1 MAIAKLTKKGQV
13 TIPAEYRKKL
23 GSEVV
28 EIIMEGNEIVIR
40 PVRHLGGVLH
50 KYAFKDKHIEKIMKR
65 EKEVI
70 RDAFTKA
77 EDGR

>member
-23 GSEVV
+23 GTEVV

-50 KYAFKDKHIEKIMKR
+50 KYVFKDKPIEKIMKR

-77 EDGR
+77 ENGR